1 MGRKWLLRSAA
12 LLAVPA
18 ALLLVALAV
27 DVVRVPQELEADDVS
42 FESAPRRQ
50 AGLWDGLGAMPGR
63 PGARL
68 LGVDDDLAYRRTL
81 AIWVRVPPGTEIYG
95 PELENLRGRLQS
107 QLAEA
112 SAADSDPT
120 RRSQLLNLLGALSLE
135 TRSTDPNESENVLR
149 KAIATFRSAIEID
162 PSNQDAKINLELA
175 LRNAKAI
182 NLPGTDPDAGAA
194 QGSISGQGRA
204 GSGY

>member
-1 MGRKWLLRSAA
+1 VPVA
-12 LLAVPA
+12 LVLA
-18 ALLLVALAV
+18 ALAV
-27 DVVRVPQELEADDVS
+27 DVVRVPGELEADDVS
-42 FESAPRRQ
+42 FEAAPRRQ
-50 AGLWDGLGAMPGR
+50 AGLWDGLGFLPGR
-63 PGARL
+63 PGAEL
-68 LGVDDDLAYRRTL
+68 LGVEDDLAYRRTL

-107 QLAEA
+107 QLAET
-112 SAADSDPT
+112 SAADSNPR

-135 TRSTDPNESENVLR
+135 TRSVDPNESENVLR
-149 KAIATFRSAIEID
+149 KAIATFRSAIEVD

-194 QGSISGQGRA
+194 QGSLSGQGRA

>member
-1 MGRKWLLRSAA
+1 MRKWLLRIAA

-18 ALLLVALAV
+18 ALVLIALAF
-27 DVVRVPQELEADDVS
+27 DVVRVPGELEADDVS
-42 FESAPRRQ
+42 FETAPRRQ
-50 AGLWDGLGAMPGR
+50 AGLWDGLGDLPGR

-107 QLAEA
+107 QLAET
-112 SAADSDPT
+112 SAADSNPI

-149 KAIATFRSAIEID
+149 KAIATFRSAIEVD
-162 PSNQDAKINLELA
+162 PSNQEAKINLELA

-194 QGSISGQGRA
+194 QGSLSGRGRA

>member
-1 MGRKWLLRSAA
+1 MRQKWLLRIAA
-12 LLAVPA
+12 LLAVPV
-18 ALLLVALAV
+18 ALVLAALAV
-27 DVVRVPQELEADDVS
+27 DVVRVPGELEADDVS
-42 FESAPRRQ
+42 FEAAPRRQ
-50 AGLWDGLGAMPGR
+50 AGLWDGLGFLPGR
-63 PGARL
+63 PGAGL
-68 LGVDDDLAYRRTL
+68 LSVEDDLAYRRTL

-107 QLAEA
+107 QLAET
-112 SAADSDPT
+112 SAADSNPR

-135 TRSTDPNESENVLR
+135 TRSVDPNESENVLR
-149 KAIATFRSAIEID
+149 KAIATFRSAIEVD

-194 QGSISGQGRA
+194 QGSLSGQGRA

>member
-1 MGRKWLLRSAA
+1 MRRKWLLRIAA

-18 ALLLVALAV
+18 ALVLAAVAV
-27 DVVRVPQELEADDVS
+27 DVVRVPSQLEADDVS
-42 FESAPRRQ
+42 FEAAPRRQ
-50 AGLWDGLGAMPGR
+50 AGLWDGLGFLPGR

-68 LGVDDDLAYRRTL
+68 LGIEDDLAYRRTL

-107 QLAEA
+107 QLAET
-112 SAADSDPT
+112 SAADSNT
-120 RRSQLLNLLGALSLE
+120 RRRSQLLNLLGALSLE
-135 TRSTDPNESENVLR
+135 TRSVDPNESENVLR
-149 KAIATFRSAIEID
+149 KAIATFRSAIEVD

-194 QGSISGQGRA
+194 QGALSGQGRA